1 VTITLAERRAW
12 HAASDTV
19 AQLYRDVVTLAAQAS
34 SMDAE
39 LRATI
44 GELQSRV
51 GALYGNVMRN
61 GTVPT
66 TDQRRQMAY
75 FPTVLRALRQR
86 VAR

>member
-1 VTITLAERRAW
+1 V
-12 HAASDTV
+12 V
-19 AQLYRDVVTLAAQAS
+19 ALAAQAS
-34 SMDAE
+34 AMDAE

-51 GALYGNVMRN
+51 GTLYGNVTRN

-66 TDQRRQMAY
+66 MDQRRQMAY
-75 FPTVLRALRQR
+75 FPTVLRSLRQR